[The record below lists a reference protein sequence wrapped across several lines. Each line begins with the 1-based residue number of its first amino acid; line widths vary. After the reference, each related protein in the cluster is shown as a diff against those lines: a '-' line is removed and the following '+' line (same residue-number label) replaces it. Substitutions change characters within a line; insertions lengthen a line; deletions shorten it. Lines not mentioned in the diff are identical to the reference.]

1 MALRA
6 RSMAAQRSWSVRIG
20 QWVGLGLLLSGSL
33 ALGVALGPVPVP
45 LGELGRIL
53 LGKARD
59 PTLTAIVWE
68 VRLPRVLLLAL
79 TGAALAGA
87 GAAYQGLFRNPLA
100 DPYLIGVAAGANLGA
115 LIAVAMNLSATA
127 FGLLT
132 LPVAAFLGGLLTV
145 GLVIRLAR
153 IGGIVPLTALLLA
166 GVAVGAILNALSL
179 GLLMLMV
186 GRVAPHRAWIWMLG
200 GYALGGWP
208 ALRGALPYVVTGL
221 GLLLLLGRPLD
232 VLQFGEEQAQQ
243 LGLPVERVKRL
254 AIGAAT
260 LATAGAVAFTGI
272 IGFVGLIAPHLA
284 RMIVGPRY
292 PRVLPASML
301 LGASLLTLSDL
312 LSRTLLPPQEIPLTI
327 LTAFLG
333 GPFFLYLL
341 GHTRR
346 GAFF

>member
-1 MALRA
+1 MSLRA
-6 RSMAAQRSWSVRIG
+6 LSLVFHRSRTVRIG
-20 QWVGLGLLLSGSL
+20 LWAGLGLLLGVSL
-33 ALGVALGPVPVP
+33 AMGVALGPVPIPIAEV
-45 LGELGRIL
+45 GRIL
-53 LGKARD
+53 VGEARD
-59 PTLTAIVWE
+59 PALAAIVWE
-68 VRLPRVLLLAL
+68 VRLPRVLLIALA
-79 TGAALAGA
+79 GAALAGA

-115 LIAVAMNLSATA
+115 LMAVALNLSATA
-127 FGLLT
+127 FGLMA
-132 LPVAAFLGGLLTV
+132 LPMAAFLGGLLTV
-145 GLVIRLAR
+145 GLVYRLAR
-153 IGGIVPLTALLLA
+153 IGGVVPLTTLLLA
-166 GVAVGAILNALSL
+166 GVAVGALLNAISL
-179 GLLMLMV
+179 GLLMAMV

-208 ALRGALPYVVTGL
+208 ALRGALPYIGIGL

-232 VLQFGEEQAQQ
+232 VLQFGEEQALQ

-284 RMIVGPRY
+284 RLIVGPRY
-292 PRVLPASML
+292 PRVLPAAIL
-301 LGASLLTLSDL
+301 LGASLLTLADL

-346 GAFF
+346 GVFF

>member
-1 MALRA
+1 M
-6 RSMAAQRSWSVRIG
+6 SVREIPLAFRRSRTVRVG
-20 QWVGLGLLLSGSL
+20 MWAGLGLLLGGSL
-33 ALGVALGPVPVP
+33 LLGVALGPVPIP
-45 LGELGRIL
+45 PAALGRIL
-53 LGKARD
+53 LGAQVD
-59 PTLTAIVWE
+59 PTLATIVWE

-79 TGAALAGA
+79 AGAALGGA

-115 LIAVAMNLSATA
+115 LVAVALNLPATA
-127 FGLLT
+127 LGLLA
-132 LPVAAFLGGLLTV
+132 LPLAAFLGGLLTV
-145 GLVIRLAR
+145 GLVVRLAR
-153 IGGIVPLTALLLA
+153 VGGMVPLTTLLLA
-166 GVAVGAILNALSL
+166 GVAVGAILNAVSL
-179 GLLMLMV
+179 GLLMTMV

-208 ALRGALPYVVTGL
+208 ALRGAFPYVVAGL
-221 GLLLLLGRPLD
+221 ALLLLLGRPLD
-232 VLQFGEEQAQQ
+232 VLQFGEEQALQ

-254 AIGAAT
+254 AVGAAT

-284 RMIVGPRY
+284 RLLVGPRY
-292 PRVLPASML
+292 PRVLPAAVL

-312 LSRTLLPPQEIPLTI
+312 LARTLLPPQEIPLTI

-341 GHTRR
+341 GHARR

>member
-1 MALRA
+1 MSFRALSLAVR
-6 RSMAAQRSWSVRIG
+6 RSRPIRIG
-20 QWVGLGLLLSGSL
+20 LWVGLGMLLTSSL
-33 ALGVALGPVPVP
+33 ALGVALGPVPIP
-45 LGELGRIL
+45 PSELGRIL
-53 LGKARD
+53 LGEVRD
-59 PTLTAIVWE
+59 PTLTTIVWE

-115 LIAVAMNLSATA
+115 LIAVALNLSASA
-127 FGLLT
+127 FGLLS
-132 LPVAAFLGGLLTV
+132 LPLTAFLGGLLTV

-153 IGGIVPLTALLLA
+153 VGGMVPLTALLLA

-179 GLLMLMV
+179 GLLMAMV

-208 ALRGALPYVVTGL
+208 ALRGAFPYVAAGL
-221 GLLLLLGRPLD
+221 GVLLLLGRPLD
-232 VLQFGEEQAQQ
+232 VLQFGEEQARQ

-254 AIGAAT
+254 TIGAAT

-284 RMIVGPRY
+284 RLIVGPRY
-292 PRVLPASML
+292 PRVLPASIL
-301 LGASLLTLSDL
+301 LGASLLALSDL
-312 LSRTLLPPQEIPLTI
+312 LSRILLPPQEIPLTI

-341 GHTRR
+341 HHTRR